1 MQLAVGNKT
10 RWSAVTVFIVGLCS
24 LPNSFQHIVVFS
36 ISYAYWK
43 FGAGFGAAFY
53 YTCSVSPFLFHSL
66 LICLLYFKFVQL
78 KAHFSG
84 VLHTLSLMQL
94 NLQSGAK
101 ARKEETVLLHPQLF
115 CNVTAYRYFK
125 GMSLS
130 VLSDYK
136 EK

>member
-1 MQLAVGNKT
+1 MF
-10 RWSAVTVFIVGLCS
+10 SVTLS
-24 LPNSFQHIVVFS
+24 LSFFADLSVVFQ
-36 ISYAYWK
+36 IS
-43 FGAGFGAAFY
+43 
-53 YTCSVSPFLFHSL
+53 
-66 LICLLYFKFVQL
+66 VQL

-94 NLQSGAK
+94 NLPSGAK

-115 CNVTAYRYFK
+115 RNVTAYRYFK